1 MLIDKAQ
8 QQSNGLDSNGF
19 RVNEKLHSDRSK
31 TKQDFESTLPP
42 LSDSK
47 NLLLRKDMLEAWE
60 KAEWSQREAQIQ
72 ALQEEQLQAFQAEM
86 VAQDGRAEQRISQ
99 RLLSR
104 QRSSGSGARNGRAQ
118 WSAQALSKGQSG
130 GSSGSKGQTLTPL
143 EDFVQSNM
151 PLQGRSLF
159 KRPSL
164 DLKSME
170 PAAQLNKTQ
179 TAAEGLLHGSSARR
193 GGSPDNIAAYRP
205 RESRTTVRKD
215 MAYAQ
220 HLETV
225 HRALMEEK
233 AAAAR
238 QEAGIRDH
246 PLTDVATP
254 ADSQPPSCAELP
266 AATVDFGSA
275 QVLVLDSRGST
286 AEGWLTA
293 PESARDPIMDASE
306 LAGDTH
312 ADGLGE
318 IQIPQ
323 MPGMA
328 EDQPQGRGTPDLSLS
343 TREAPAEEE
352 FAVEEAM
359 LEEAAEA
366 ADEIGGIQGISEDI
380 SSILEDLVEHAEGS
394 EELQGTAGEAHDET
408 APEAEV
414 PGAGQWDSALEA
426 AQPAAAREGS
436 AYAAG
441 QSELLLS
448 QEEENIKFGS
458 GDAAVMGPSVEE
470 AEADLLAPNGA
481 DGEGAS
487 LAIAATDVDALVLAP
502 SEGEDARPATAVSAT
517 VESIGE
523 EAARNEPGEQE
534 GDKGDNA
541 DKDSR
546 IKEVLM
552 EIEGDAPT
560 LDMLISLRH
569 SKSILAAAGME
580 GLLLT
585 DITDVSPVRPGT
597 AVSQT
602 VDELVVAVEADFI
615 ATTIFAAPE
624 TDIQN
629 TVDQISP
636 AAAVREEDLAIQSP
650 RADTSADIAAVEGSQ
665 EIQASAALHDDSA
678 TLLHA
683 PETPIKERD
692 DIISSKEGHFAHHWE
707 ESDVRMGRAGSEGE
721 ASLLMQTDAGPKL
734 SAIGSEASANADEA
748 EEAAIAKLDN
758 MLFGAAWNGASE
770 EEQSINACVAECV
783 DGLVNYAAAHY

>member
-1 MLIDKAQ
+1 
-8 QQSNGLDSNGF
+8 
-19 RVNEKLHSDRSK
+19 
-31 TKQDFESTLPP
+31 
-42 LSDSK
+42 
-47 NLLLRKDMLEAWE
+47 
-60 KAEWSQREAQIQ
+60 
-72 ALQEEQLQAFQAEM
+72 
-86 VAQDGRAEQRISQ
+86 
-99 RLLSR
+99 
-104 QRSSGSGARNGRAQ
+104 
-118 WSAQALSKGQSG
+118 
-130 GSSGSKGQTLTPL
+130 
-143 EDFVQSNM
+143 
-151 PLQGRSLF
+151 
-159 KRPSL
+159 
-164 DLKSME
+164 
-170 PAAQLNKTQ
+170 
-179 TAAEGLLHGSSARR
+179 
-193 GGSPDNIAAYRP
+193 
-205 RESRTTVRKD
+205 
-215 MAYAQ
+215 
-220 HLETV
+220 
-225 HRALMEEK
+225 MEEK

-238 QEAGIRDH
+238 QEAGIREH

-254 ADSQPPSCAELP
+254 ADSQPPSSAELP
-266 AATVDFGSA
+266 AAAVDFESA

-306 LAGDTH
+306 VAGNTH
-312 ADGLGE
+312 ADGPGE

-323 MPGMA
+323 MLGVA
-328 EDQPQGRGTPDLSLS
+328 EDQPQGRGTPHLGLSA
-343 TREAPAEEE
+343 REAPAEEVL
-352 FAVEEAM
+352 AVEETM

-366 ADEIGGIQGISEDI
+366 ADETGGIQGISEDI

-394 EELQGTAGEAHDET
+394 EEPQGTAGSAHEET

-414 PGAGQWDSALEA
+414 AGAEQWGSALKA
-426 AQPAAAREGS
+426 AQPAAAMEGS

-458 GDAAVMGPSVEE
+458 GNTAVMEPSVEE

-487 LAIAATDVDALVLAP
+487 LAVAATDVDAVVLAP
-502 SEGEDARPATAVSAT
+502 SEGEDARLATAVSAT
-517 VESIGE
+517 VTESIGE
-523 EAARNEPGEQE
+523 EATRNEPGEQE
-534 GDKGDNA
+534 GDKGDHA
-541 DKDSR
+541 DKKSR
-546 IKEVLM
+546 NKEVTM

-650 RADTSADIAAVEGSQ
+650 RADTSADIAAVEGSH
-665 EIQASAALHDDSA
+665 EIQASAALHDNSA

-683 PETPIKERD
+683 AETPIKERD
-692 DIISSKEGHFAHHWE
+692 DIISSKEGHFADIANHWE
-707 ESDVRMGRAGSEGE
+707 ESDVRMGRAGSEGG
-721 ASLLMQTDAGPKL
+721 ASLLMHTDAGSKL

-748 EEAAIAKLDN
+748 EEAAVTKLDN
-758 MLFGAAWNGASE
+758 MLFEAAWNGAPE
-770 EEQSINACVAECV
+770 EEQSIDACVAECI